1 LVAVF
6 IGSSILGTSFPI
18 IQLYQLYTHN
28 ELSKRHEIDLPVII
42 IASVY
47 VLAYSLY
54 KIVMIPWEFK
64 NAMELY
70 FLHVDYTDTENRE
83 KGFYEEVGLLFIY
96 NE

>member
-18 IQLYQLYTHN
+18 IKIYQLYTVK

-42 IASVY
+42 IVSVY
-47 VLAYSLY
+47 VLVYSLY
-54 KIVMIPWEFK
+54 KVVMIPWEFK

-70 FLHVDYTDTENRE
+70 FLHVSYT
-83 KGFYEEVGLLFIY
+83 Y
-96 NE
+96 NPGQI